1 MISYQVFLSLR
12 FEEAGNEAGALKH
25 ALEERGI
32 STFLWKD
39 LPGEEG
45 LPEIINAMS
54 CCQLTVIMGSKKY
67 GKNTN
72 AGFSTSEE
80 LRFIQDEK
88 KPFFLVKMCEIFE
101 ENETRFRLNDSI
113 SFLQWLPG
121 ASMPED
127 LVSTIIERLGSTN
140 GNPRSHGFTELIEN
154 SVIKLIANDK
164 LEWMR
169 GNDTSEE
176 IMSMRKLIY
185 DSLHR
190 ISTYE
195 EITRAETPKKQ
206 EELVRSLK
214 ELISRLKEIDE
225 IIAKRGCFDG
235 GSYSNSK
242 KALPA
247 WKIRKL
253 ARVKLQIQQCLDK
266 INSEVVTRRPYLQ
279 LVHGDCRF
287 FWLKYVGFDKDEIVF
302 ECNHETAENQTIET
316 LTTTTPTITTKT
328 TTTKENSLMNGIY
341 ETLLESNDHIDITNH
356 GEYSKNFQI
365 TLFCRLIGKTKY
377 FRKDCRNRR
386 ISINSFATLFDQK
399 GLLQTLILLWNKI
412 IHNEP
417 DEYIVCYKIRDD
429 ELRDFWFKRILK
441 CESSFIYMNTNI
453 FQDELVNYVKTLKR
467 QRFPWKDFEVM
478 LPDISSPGGNLI
490 SLALLEEYT
499 ADYGIVGGIEN
510 YVKQKALRESSD
522 LSLNP
527 LVNAAKLSGNK
538 TLRVGSTS
546 DMRGRANTDSWS
558 SNQSNRKS
566 REQSSKQKT
575 AERVLR
581 DRLIKL
587 VLLGP
592 SGTGKSS
599 FLQRIC
605 GDPFSEEVQTTI
617 GVDFQNK
624 LVKHNDDTHYM
635 LQVWDTAGQERFRSI
650 TTSYYRGAQGYLVFY
665 DISHDNNLEYLD
677 SYFSDIEVN
686 RDNDSDAPIFLV
698 GNKIDACEGPLKAIA
713 IQRQNAFAELRGI
726 KAFQISAKT
735 KEGVDDLVTTAVAD
749 AIEALRK
756 QLTQNKE
763 RSLRISTDREDQS
776 NSTRCC

>member
-1 MISYQVFLSLR
+1 MISYQVFISLR
-12 FEEAGNEAGALKH
+12 FEESGNEAGTLKH

-39 LPGEEG
+39 LPGDEGG
-45 LPEIINAMS
+45 LPEIIHALS
-54 CCQLTVIMGSKKY
+54 CCQLTVIMGSKTY

-72 AGFSTSEE
+72 DRFSTYEE

-101 ENETRFRLNDSI
+101 EKETKFRLNDSI
-113 SFLQWLPG
+113 SSLQWLPG
-121 ASMPED
+121 ASMPGD
-127 LVSTIIERLGSTN
+127 LVSTIIETLALINGS
-140 GNPRSHGFTELIEN
+140 PRRRGFAELQEN
-154 SVIKLIANDK
+154 SVIQFIANDK

-169 GNDTSEE
+169 GNDTSDE
-176 IMSMRKLIY
+176 IMSIRRLIY
-185 DSLHR
+185 DSLDR

-195 EITRAETPKKQ
+195 EMIRAETPRKQ

-214 ELISRLKEIDE
+214 ELISGLKEVDV
-225 IIAKRGCFDG
+225 IITKRGCFDG
-235 GSYSNSK
+235 GSHSNSK
-242 KALPA
+242 KPLPG
-247 WKIRKL
+247 WK
-253 ARVKLQIQQCLDK
+253 DF
-266 INSEVVTRRPYLQ
+266 EVVTRRPYLQ
-279 LVHGDCRF
+279 LVHEDCRF
-287 FWLKYVGFDKDEIVF
+287 FWLKYVGIDKDEIIF
-302 ECNHETAENQTIET
+302 ECNHETVEKQAIET
-316 LTTTTPTITTKT
+316 LTTTATSNTTRKTIA
-328 TTTKENSLMNGIY
+328 KENSLMNGIY
-341 ETLLESNDHIDITNH
+341 ETLLES
-356 GEYSKNFQI
+356 
-365 TLFCRLIGKTKY
+365 KTQY
-377 FRKDCRNRR
+377 FRKDCRNQR
-386 ISINSFATLFDQK
+386 ISIKSFASLFDQK
-399 GLLQTLILLWNKI
+399 GLLKTLIALWNKI

-429 ELRDFWFKRILK
+429 ELREFWFQRIMK
-441 CESSFIYMNTNI
+441 CESSLIYMNTNI
-453 FQDELVNYVKTLKR
+453 FQDELVNYVKTIKR
-467 QRFPWKDFEVM
+467 QRFPWKDFEAM
-478 LPDISSPGGNLI
+478 LPDISSPGGNVI

-499 ADYGIVGGIEN
+499 ADSGIVGGIEN
-510 YVKQKALRESSD
+510 YAKQKALRESSD

-538 TLRVGSTS
+538 ALTVGSTN

-558 SNQSNRKS
+558 SKQSNRKS

-665 DISHDNNLEYLD
+665 DISHDTNLEYLD
-677 SYFSDIEVN
+677 SYFNDIEVN
-686 RDNDSDAPIFLV
+686 RDSDSDAPIFLV
-698 GNKIDACEGPLKAIA
+698 ANKIDACEGPLKAIA

-735 KEGVDDLVTTAVAD
+735 KEGVDDLVATAVAD

-756 QLTQNKE
+756 GLTQNKE

-776 NSTRCC
+776 NRTRCC